1 MSSERTTLDPTAR
14 QPLPDG
20 GEPQGA
26 RDDRPA
32 MLGKRFRQVIAAAM
46 LIGLALALVAHALL
60 RNASW
65 YGYASGWSWLIAALG
80 GLAVGGAFGL
90 FLYGVSTDRSDT
102 GAQPHGRADVSEQ
115 GEWRRTLQRRRSA
128 HHRR

>member
-1 MSSERTTLDPTAR
+1 MSPERTTLDPAAK

-46 LIGLALALVAHALL
+46 LIGLVLALVAHALL
-60 RNASW
+60 RSASW

-102 GAQPHGRADVSEQ
+102 GDEPHGRADVTQQ
-115 GEWRRTLQRRRSA
+115 GEWRRTVQRRRWI
-128 HHRR
+128 HPR